1 MLPWPAGTMA
11 NTLADSI
18 TPFFSIWI
26 EPRATIRRI
35 VDSDP
40 TRNVIAI
47 AAIGPGLGA
56 LVSQW
61 SSVINGT
68 TNPSVLWPVW
78 VVLSV
83 AIQGAF
89 GILFLYIL
97 GAVFRW
103 SGGLLGGTASRVE
116 MRTAVAWSQVPAIAI
131 YIVLLLSMFAGV
143 PIPQMLPGRF
153 PRIDPAFD
161 KVLVV
166 IGVLGVWGFIVHLK
180 CFGEV
185 HRFSAWRAFAAILIP
200 PFLVLL
206 VFLIGFYLFVSI
218 GRHH

>member
-1 MLPWPAGTMA
+1 MA

-40 TRNVIAI
+40 TRNVLAL
-47 AAIGPGLGA
+47 AAIGPGLSA

-61 SSVINGT
+61 SSVVNGT
-68 TNPSVLWPVW
+68 ANPSVLWPVW
-78 VVLSV
+78 VVLAV
-83 AIQGAF
+83 AIQAAF

-97 GAVFRW
+97 SAVFKW
-103 SGGLLGGTASRVE
+103 SGGLLGGTANRVE
-116 MRTAVAWSQVPAIAI
+116 MRTAIAWSQVPAIAI
-131 YIVLLLSMFAGV
+131 DIVLLMAVFAGV
-143 PIPQMLPGRF
+143 PIPHMLPGGRLSQ
-153 PRIDPAFD
+153 IDPAFY
-161 KVLVV
+161 KVMVV
-166 IGVLGVWGFIVHLK
+166 MGVLGVWGFIINLK

-200 PFLVLL
+200 PLL
-206 VFLIGFYLFVSI
+206 VVAVVGLVVLSLVRGH
-218 GRHH
+218 R